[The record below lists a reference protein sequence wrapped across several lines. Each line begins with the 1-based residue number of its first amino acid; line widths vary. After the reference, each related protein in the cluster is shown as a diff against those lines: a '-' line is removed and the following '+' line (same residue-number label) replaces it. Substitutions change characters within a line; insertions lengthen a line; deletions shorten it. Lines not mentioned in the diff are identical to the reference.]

1 MMFEL
6 LVIIIIVS
14 CNIYVR
20 SLDLKTDYS
29 KTQAEWV
36 FNSLQEIVILS
47 GGLLFYKV
55 VAIVDNQLTTSKV
68 IFFILWTLFWIR
80 MCFLY
85 FEGRRVN
92 AE

>member
-20 SLDLKTDYS
+20 SLDLKTNYS

-36 FNSLQEIVILS
+36 LNSLQEIVILS

>member
-36 FNSLQEIVILS
+36 LNSLQEIVILS